1 MHPDDWKNTE
11 VYVFVNGKK
20 IKLKKADPKTE
31 SPPEK
36 YVGKYF
42 KDVSDNTYIYI
53 LNFEDSI
60 GIDNEH
66 PFEYYYFPIN
76 SVDDIAIVDI
86 VNSVKNVDELELY
99 INKKYTISQGCLEK
113 LTEVSRNDVATGLC
127 AKSFDDEISK
137 ECKEKVYSIDDISNA
152 CDKIIDRTDC
162 YGTHIA
168 DAIGEI
174 CSEIIEELMD
184 NREE

>member
-1 MHPDDWKNTE
+1 MYPDDWKNTE

-53 LNFEDSI
+53 LDFEDKI
-60 GIDNEH
+60 GIDNTN

-76 SVDDIAIVDI
+76 SVDDIAIVDTM
-86 VNSVKNVDELELY
+86 NSVKNVDELELY
-99 INKKYTISQGCLEK
+99 INKRYTISQGCLDK
-113 LTEVSRNDVATGLC
+113 LAEVSRNDVVTGLC

-137 ECKEKVYSIDDISNA
+137 EYKEKTYTIDDITNA
-152 CDKIIDRTDC
+152 CDTIINRTDC
-162 YGTHIA
+162 FGTHIA
-168 DAIGEI
+168 DAIREV
-174 CSEIIEELMD
+174 CYEIIEELMD
-184 NREE
+184 SREE

>member
-1 MHPDDWKNTE
+1 MDWKNVDIE
-11 VYVFVNGKK
+11 IYYNGKRM
-20 IKLKKADPKTE
+20 KLSDVLKMAD
-31 SPPEK
+31 SPPDK

-42 KDVSDNTYIYI
+42 KDVDNKSYIYI
-53 LNFEDSI
+53 IDFDDKI

-76 SVDDIAIVDI
+76 SVDDVAIVDI
-86 VNSVKNVDELELY
+86 MNSVKNVDELELY
-99 INKKYTISQGCLEK
+99 INKRYTISQGCLEK
-113 LTEVSRNDVATGLC
+113 LTEVSRNDVVSGLC

-168 DAIGEI
+168 NAIGEI
-174 CSEIIEELMD
+174 CSEIIEELMG
-184 NREE
+184 NREEW